1 MTGNTAQRDEDLLV
15 LSPAAFTRAKA
26 IAEAVAGLSIP
37 DTKAGLVQSRLNR
50 RLMATGIARFEDY
63 LDFVESDVGVE
74 ERAHMINALTT
85 NVSSFFR
92 EEHHF
97 ETLREEVLADVLT
110 SAASGKRLRIWSA
123 GCSTGQEPYSI
134 AMTLLDAIPDV
145 RSLDAKILAT
155 DIDREVLA
163 RAMDGTYSS
172 RELSGIPDSFRQRF
186 LVTSGD
192 RSSIVQD
199 VRDLITFR
207 RLNLMEPWPMTG
219 QFDAVFC
226 RNVVIYFAEN
236 TQRELW
242 PRFARA
248 VTPGGMFF
256 LGHSERMH
264 DPAQM
269 GFVPAGVTTYRKTRP
284 AGTVGQSGKD

>member
-1 MTGNTAQRDEDLLV
+1 MTGSTASRDDDLLV
-15 LSPAAFTRAKA
+15 LTPDAFARAKA
-26 IAEAVAGLSIP
+26 IAESKAGLAIP
-37 DTKAGLVQSRLNR
+37 ETKAGLVQSRINR
-50 RLMATGIARFEDY
+50 RLRATGIARFEDY
-63 LDFVESDVGVE
+63 LDFVESEAGRE
-74 ERAHMINALTT
+74 ECAQMINALTT

-97 ETLREEVLADVLT
+97 ATLRNEVLADLLKGN
-110 SAASGKRLRIWSA
+110 ANGRRLRIWSA

-134 AMTLLDAIPDV
+134 AMTLLDVFPDIG
-145 RSLDAKILAT
+145 SIDAKILAT

-163 RAMDGTYSS
+163 RAMAGTYAS
-172 RELSGIPDSFRQRF
+172 RELSGIPEDYRKRF
-186 LVTSGD
+186 LTTSGD
-192 RSSIVQD
+192 SSSITPS

-207 RLNLMEPWPMTG
+207 HLNLMDPWPMTG

-226 RNVVIYFAEN
+226 RNVVIYFADN

-248 VTPGGMFF
+248 VAPGGMFF

-284 AGTVGQSGKD
+284 AGTAGLSGKD